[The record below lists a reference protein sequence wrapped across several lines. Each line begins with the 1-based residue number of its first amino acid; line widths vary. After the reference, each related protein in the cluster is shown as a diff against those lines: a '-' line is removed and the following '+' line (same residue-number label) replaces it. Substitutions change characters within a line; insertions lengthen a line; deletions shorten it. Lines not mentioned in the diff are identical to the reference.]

1 VRKLDVVFL
10 GWGQRWVLGTL
21 AHTGP
26 HILFEYSSEA
36 LRRGVKLSELSMP
49 LAARTYS
56 KLPAFFDGLPGFI
69 ADALPD
75 GWGLLL
81 MDRVFRKAGR
91 DPATLTPLERL
102 AFIGARAMGALAFE
116 PPIDLELEPDD
127 LTLRQLAEAARDVT
141 LRQAQGE
148 RLMDTRALET
158 LALVGGSPHGARPKA
173 LVNFDASSRTI
184 STAANAAG
192 TPWLVKFPAQG
203 EHAEVCGIEFA
214 YAQAARL
221 AGIDVPAVHHFTIG
235 PKLAAFGIER
245 FDRHNGMRVPIQSFA
260 AALHA
265 DFRIPSLDYQAVL
278 QATRFMTT
286 SAPEV
291 SKAFLRCAFNVVFNH
306 KDDHAKNLALRMN
319 EHMEWRLSP
328 AFDSSFD
335 PGPGGCH
342 QTSVMGEARHPAR
355 EHLLALA
362 RACDVPKATAARC
375 IDVVCEAAQR
385 LEGMLDDAGVRKA
398 TRSRVVSATRENTA
412 RCARQP

>member
-21 AHTGP
+21 AQAGP
-26 HILFEYSSEA
+26 HILFEYSTEA
-36 LRRGVKLSELSMP
+36 LRRGVKFSELSMP

-56 KLPAFFDGLPGFI
+56 KLPAFFGGLPGFV

-91 DPATLTPLERL
+91 DPATLTPLDRL
-102 AFIGARAMGALAFE
+102 AFIGDRAMGALAFE
-116 PPIDLELEPDD
+116 PPADLLLERED
-127 LTLRQLAEAARDVT
+127 LALRQLAEAARDVIDD
-141 LRQAQGE
+141 R
-148 RLMDTRALET
+148 DTRALET

-173 LVNFDASSRTI
+173 LVNFDRSSRTI
-184 STAANAAG
+184 STTPGATG

-203 EHAEVCGIEFA
+203 EHVEVCGIEFA

-221 AGIDVPAVHHFTIG
+221 AGIDVPPVHHFAIG
-235 PKLAAFGIER
+235 PRLAAFGIER
-245 FDRHNGMRVPIQSFA
+245 FDRHDGMRVPIQSFA
-260 AALHA
+260 AVLHA

-278 QATRFMTT
+278 QATRFMTA

-319 EHMEWRLSP
+319 ERMEWRLSP
-328 AFDSSFD
+328 AFDLSFD
-335 PGPGGCH
+335 LGPGGCH
-342 QTSVMGEARHPAR
+342 QTSVMGEARWPAR
-355 EHLLALA
+355 EHLVALA
-362 RACDVPKATAARC
+362 RACDVPKVTALRC
-375 IDVVCEAAQR
+375 IDVVCDAAQR
-385 LEGMLDDAGVRKA
+385 LAGMLDDAGVRKA
-398 TRSRVVSATRENTA
+398 TQRVVVAAVQENVS
-412 RCARQP
+412 RCAHR